1 MERLNGFSFIM
12 KVRNKKKNL
21 KHSIVPI
28 LIAIMVLLVAFI
40 FLTASKPV
48 SQIELE
54 IISGSADRNI
64 NKEGSAPSEKE
75 LEYSK
80 WSGLGMG
87 LFSTSTPSIFD
98 SYVDTL
104 LTNGFT
110 ELRIDIPNYQDATWL
125 AQSKAAVI
133 RAVARGV
140 KVVWGVSSYNTSNP
154 NYTITAENWPAF
166 RQAILDNAKWAQ
178 DNGVYEF
185 QLGNEEDMH
194 IWRHPV
200 SITRTNNVATATFE
214 EDHGFTNP
222 PVIIWGALPEDF
234 NAYSG
239 SPVTITVT
247 GPKTFTY
254 PSVGNDGFVA
264 NPESTWVGNIS
275 ENTIEANIKALAT
288 DVQAIF
294 TRGNISYTTSDSY
307 FMDKWYALGR
317 GDIDILAWNVY
328 SNQESWQSDIT
339 NMINWWGVDHTY
351 ITEFNLNY
359 KSLDAYSTDEAA
371 QAAALASMI
380 GYIKTSGVTRANY
393 FCYPGDQFGVIK
405 GDGTYRELWNNA
417 ILK

>member
-1 MERLNGFSFIM
+1 M
-12 KVRNKKKNL
+12 KVKENKKNL

-28 LIAIMVLLVAFI
+28 LIAIMVILVVFI
-40 FLTASKPV
+40 FLTASKPI
-48 SQIELE
+48 SQTKIE
-54 IISGSADRNI
+54 IISSSTDRNI
-64 NKEGSAPSEKE
+64 NKEKSSPPKEKE

-98 SYVDTL
+98 NYIDTL
-104 LTNGFT
+104 LANGFT
-110 ELRIDIPNYQDATWL
+110 ELRIDIPNYQDTTWL

-133 RAVARGV
+133 RAVARGAHV
-140 KVVWGVSSYNTSNP
+140 IWGVSSYNTSNP

-214 EDHGFTNP
+214 EDHGFTAGN
-222 PVIIWGALPEDF
+222 PVIIWGGNPSDF
-234 NAYSG
+234 NAYSAT
-239 SPVTITVT
+239 PVMITVT

-254 PSVGNDGFVA
+254 LSVGNDGQVS
-264 NPESTWVGNIS
+264 NPWETFIGNMP
-275 ENTIEANIKALAT
+275 EATIEANIRALAT

-294 TRGNISYTTSDSY
+294 TIGNISYTTSDSY
-307 FMDKWYALGR
+307 FMDKWHALGR
-317 GDIDILAWNVY
+317 GDIDILGWNVY
-328 SNQESWQSDIT
+328 SNQDSWQNSVT
-339 NMINWWGVDHTY
+339 NMINWWGADHSY

-359 KSLDAYSTDEAA
+359 KSLDDYSTDEAV
-371 QAAALASMI
+371 QAAALTSMI
-380 GYIKTSGVTRANY
+380 EYIKASGVTRANY
-393 FCYPGDQFGVIK
+393 FCYPGDQFGAIK
-405 GDGTYRELWNNA
+405 GNGTYRELWNNA
-417 ILK
+417 ILR